1 MAEQNRTG
9 SDAEQNADAVTKVA
23 ELIKGQRICMITT
36 NSADGLVSRPMTCLD
51 TEFDGTLWYLGL
63 ADSPLANE
71 LAANPSVN
79 VAFTER
85 SSWVSLR
92 GNGSATHDPERAKQ
106 LWSDFAK
113 DYFQCEPDDPKVAV
127 IRVDAEGAE
136 YWDSPGPVGMLLD
149 IAKARVTGK
158 RPNLGVSGS
167 ADL

>member
-1 MAEQNRTG
+1 MAEQNPSG
-9 SDAEQNADAVTKVA
+9 SEQNADAVTKVA

-36 NSADGLVSRPMTCLD
+36 KGPNGLEARPMTCLD
-51 TEFDGTLWYLGL
+51 TEFDGTLWFL
-63 ADSPLANE
+63 ATSDSPLASA
-71 LAANPSVN
+71 LAADPSVN

-106 LWSDFAK
+106 LWSGFAK

-136 YWDSPGPVGMLLD
+136 YWDSPGPVGVLLD
-149 IAKARVTGK
+149 IAKARITGK
-158 RPNLGVSGS
+158 RPDLGESGT